1 MLGDEE
7 EARGEDG
14 GGSGD
19 VEGIVRVTACADY
32 IALRTR
38 RGWLW
43 SAGGGPGESGRTGWL
58 TYESAG
64 VAALPPSPGLDD
76 SL

>member
-7 EARGEDG
+7 EAGGEDG

-32 IALRTR
+32 IALQYVERLVVVS
-38 RGWLW
+38 GDIYIY
-43 SAGGGPGESGRTGWL
+43 GGG
-58 TYESAG
+58 AG
-64 VAALPPSPGLDD
+64 
-76 SL
+76 

>member
-7 EARGEDG
+7 EAGGEDG

-32 IALRTR
+32 IALRTW

-43 SAGGGPGESGRTGWL
+43 SADVYIYIYLYMGGGRVSQGGR
-58 TYESAG
+58 AG
-64 VAALPPSPGLDD
+64 
-76 SL
+76 